1 MFGFRK
7 QERAEKR
14 KLKDRQGE
22 LRTLLLTKHEE
33 NRKSDKAK
41 KAIVYCEYCIS
52 EYEEW
57 FEINETKWLRWQ
69 KVAII
74 SGVVATLVATI
85 TIPAEWIKSY
95 PDLDYFGWIRGIP
108 AAIAT
113 VATAFLSSFMYREDA
128 VRHELTVNALWN
140 ELAKFICHAKPY
152 DNDKDDKDDT
162 DTSTF
167 TNAVCR
173 LVETEVTSWGALV
186 RGSRD
191 AEKPPEKTEKS

>member
-7 QERAEKR
+7 AERAESQ
-14 KLKDRQGE
+14 KLKERQRE
-22 LRTLLLTKHEE
+22 LRTLLLTKHEK
-33 NRKSDKAK
+33 NRMSDKAK
-41 KAIVYCEYCIS
+41 TAIEYCEYCIS

-57 FEINETKWLRWQ
+57 FEINERKWFRWQ

-74 SGVVATLVATI
+74 SGVIATLVATI
-85 TIPAEWIKSY
+85 TVPAEWTKSY
-95 PDLDYFGWIRGIP
+95 PELDYFGWIRGIP

-140 ELAKFICHAKPY
+140 ELAKFVCHAKPY
-152 DNDKDDKDDT
+152 DTTKDDE
-162 DTSTF
+162 DTSAF
-167 TNAVCR
+167 TNEICR

-191 AEKPPEKTEKS
+191 SDNHPENANNADG